1 MKLAFKKLDF
11 LFLYLV
17 ASLVAAS
24 YLRNVMLDLAAWI
37 QNFRQEITT
46 TF

>member
-11 LFLYLV
+11 LILYLV
-17 ASLVAAS
+17 ASIVAAS